1 MPPQLDR
8 RTLVDAC
15 KKVKRRKRHL
25 VVDTLGL
32 LLAVSVSVEVATST
46 AWVWF
51 AQAQSLL
58 RRSTLLS

>member
-46 AWVWF
+46 AW
-51 AQAQSLL
+51 AGSL
-58 RRSTLLS
+58 RNSAFCAG